1 MVERM
6 TDSERIDEIEEAVAL
21 MAFRMQ
27 GWRGV
32 PLDRLEPMQK
42 RFEELLQSIV
52 FRATARLDGRAPAGP
67 PQPPRSDAT
76 VIGTITDL

>member
-1 MVERM
+1 M
-6 TDSERIDEIEEAVAL
+6 TDSERIDELEEAVGL

-27 GWRGV
+27 GWQGV

-52 FRATARLDGRAPAGP
+52 FRATARLDGREQKTAPAAA
-67 PQPPRSDAT
+67 DAT